1 VDAPS
6 FAEERAI
13 LAAHL
18 RARGLKRSLRRE
30 IIVDAFL
37 KSERHLSVD
46 DLLAI
51 ARTRRRAIGRT
62 TVYRALK
69 VLLAAGLA
77 RETTLGGQTVF
88 EHAYK
93 HEHHDHFICLSCGDV
108 SEFTSPEIE
117 RTQEELAAGI
127 GFRVQAHR
135 HQILGL
141 CRACASREDGGR
153 NEAAT

>member
-1 VDAPS
+1 VALTS

-18 RARGLKRSLRRE
+18 RARGLKRSVRRE

-37 KSERHLSVD
+37 ESEQHLSVD
-46 DLLAI
+46 ALLEI
-51 ARTRRRAIGRT
+51 ARARRSDIGRT
-62 TVYRALK
+62 TVYRTLK

-77 RETTLGGQTVF
+77 REMTVRGETVF

-93 HEHHDHFICLSCGDV
+93 HEHHDHFICLACGGI
-108 SEFTSPEIE
+108 SEFASPEIE
-117 RTQEELAAGI
+117 RTQEALAARI

-141 CRACASREDGGR
+141 CRACTPGAEGDERGV
-153 NEAAT
+153 AT